1 MLIQHARLVDAGG
14 EREGDILIRDGRIA
28 AVGEGLAAALGEPVL
43 DAAGLVAMPA
53 FIDLHT
59 HFRTPGFEHKETV
72 ETGSRAAARG
82 GEPITAVPTETE
94 VLRYI
99 LEHEVEL

>member
-28 AVGEGLAAALGEPVL
+28 AVGEGLAAAGGEPVL

-59 HFRTPGFEHKETV
+59 FPHAG
-72 ETGSRAAARG
+72 
-82 GEPITAVPTETE
+82 
-94 VLRYI
+94 L
-99 LEHEVEL
+99 

>member
-14 EREGDILIRDGRIA
+14 EREGDILIRDGHIA
-28 AVGEGLAAALGEPVL
+28 AVGAGLAAGGKPVL

-59 HFRTPGFEHKETV
+59 HFRTPGFEQKETV
-72 ETGSRAAARG
+72 ETGSRAAAIR
-82 GEPITAVPTETE
+82 
-94 VLRYI
+94 L
-99 LEHEVEL
+99 